1 MGVEPIHSELW
12 SELINCCISIG
23 CHDGLNFGPNFGVV
37 TCEQGF
43 TVCMIFLRQGVV
55 RQIDGA
61 RNKVQASGI
70 FSSVSQVTGAVVIVM
85 TINPLALQSDVW

>member
-1 MGVEPIHSELW
+1 M
-12 SELINCCISIG
+12 
-23 CHDGLNFGPNFGVV
+23 
-37 TCEQGF
+37 
-43 TVCMIFLRQGVV
+43 TVCMIFSCQGVV

-70 FSSVSQVTGAVVIVM
+70 FSSVSQITGTVVIVM